1 VNNNSWRHW
10 ARRLPLFAGFILVTV
25 SLNWISPASA
35 QESRKLKS
43 GDRPGYPGI
52 AKRYKLQGTVRLL
65 AVVAPDG
72 SVKEVKTLGGNPV
85 LAQAAA
91 DAVKKWKYE
100 PAAAESTL
108 VLKFDF
114 KP

>member
-1 VNNNSWRHW
+1 
-10 ARRLPLFAGFILVTV
+10 LFAGSILVT
-25 SLNWISPASA
+25 LFLAWPNPASA
-35 QESRKLKS
+35 QESRKVKS
-43 GDRPGYPGI
+43 GGQPEYPAF

-65 AVVAPDG
+65 AVIAPDG
-72 SVKEVKTLGGNPV
+72 SVKEVKTLGGNAV

-100 PAAAESTL
+100 PAPAESTL

>member
-1 VNNNSWRHW
+1 
-10 ARRLPLFAGFILVTV
+10 LFAGSILLT
-25 SLNWISPASA
+25 LWLTWPGPAPA

-43 GDRPGYPGI
+43 GGQPGYPGI

-65 AVVAPDG
+65 AVIAPDG
-72 SVKEVKTLGGNPV
+72 SVKEIKTLGGNAV

-91 DAVKKWKYE
+91 DAVKRWKYE
-100 PAAAESTL
+100 PAPAESTL
-108 VLKFDF
+108 FLKFDF